1 MVKIFFI
8 VLFTNLITFVLTIIY
23 SKKIIHKIEMEISKL
38 MFKKIV
44 KNAKNKEENVEGLTF
59 DDIFEKQEDI

>member
-1 MVKIFFI
+1 
-8 VLFTNLITFVLTIIY
+8 
-23 SKKIIHKIEMEISKL
+23 MEISKL

-59 DDIFEKQEDI
+59 YDIFEK

>member
-1 MVKIFFI
+1 MVKIFLI
-8 VLFTNLITFVLTIIY
+8 VLFTNLITFVLTIVY

-44 KNAKNKEENVEGLTF
+44 KNAKKKQEDVEGLTF
-59 DDIFEKQEDI
+59 YDIFEK

>member
-59 DDIFEKQEDI
+59 DDIFEK